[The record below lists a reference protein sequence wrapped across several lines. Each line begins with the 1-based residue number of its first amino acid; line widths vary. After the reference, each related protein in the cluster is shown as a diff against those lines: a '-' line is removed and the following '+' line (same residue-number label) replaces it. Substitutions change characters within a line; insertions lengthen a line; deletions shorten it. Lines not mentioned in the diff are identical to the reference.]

1 MIQGARRHAQN
12 SRKWYPARDRSV
24 YFGSVPFYRA
34 LAYRILVR
42 GGALV
47 YRGGVPF
54 EKKLEL
60 HIIVRSEPAAG
71 GFFSISL
78 LLLNQKVY
86 F

>member
-1 MIQGARRHAQN
+1 M
-12 SRKWYPARDRSV
+12 RKTLESGTARDRSV

-42 GGALV
+42 GALV
-47 YRGGVPF
+47 YRGVPF